1 MKEKI
6 SGIGALISAAFA
18 SICCLGPLV
27 LAGLGLSGVG
37 LAAGLVR
44 YRPIFLVLTTV
55 LLAVAFYFT
64 YRKKERACPDG
75 SCEFRSGSKTM
86 KTTLWIITVITIGVA
101 TFPTWSCCLLP

>member
-27 LAGLGLSGVG
+27 LAGLGLGGVG

-44 YRPIFLVLTTV
+44 YRPLFLVLTAV

-64 YRKKERACPDG
+64 YRKKEVACPDG
-75 SCEFRSGSKTM
+75 TCEFRSGNKTM

-101 TFPTWSCCLLP
+101 TFPTWSCCLK